1 MLGGMSVEVRSC
13 TSEEELVEAFRT
25 VEVAFGEEPS
35 EADIERSKKTMPV
48 DRALVA
54 VEDGRFVGVA
64 AAWPFSMT
72 VPGGELPCPGVTWV
86 GVLPTHRRRGVLT
99 AMMRFQLD
107 DIHAR
112 GEPLAALWASES
124 LIYGRFGYG
133 IAAPVHEL
141 DAVKSRFA
149 FRDDPG
155 PVGSLRMVTREEAA
169 ELVPPVYER
178 IRAQR
183 GGMLSRST
191 TWWWESRL
199 YVGPGPPGTGQ
210 RFFVVY
216 EQDGEPEGYA
226 FYRLRNKWEN
236 GTPQG
241 SVMVVE
247 ALGATPTAT
256 RELWRFLFGIDLTE
270 RVESNIV
277 DPASGL
283 WLGVA
288 DPRRLGIKLGDGVWL
303 RLVDV
308 EAALAAR
315 SWASDDSLVLEVR
328 DAFCPWNEGRY
339 RTGEGRVDAE
349 PDLVLSAA
357 DLASAYLGGVDVF
370 ALAAA
375 GRVEERTSGAVARA
389 DALFRTS
396 LPPFC
401 PEVF

>member
-13 TSEEELVEAFRT
+13 TSEEELIEAYRT
-25 VEVAFGEEPS
+25 VGVTFGEETS
-35 EADIERSKKTMPV
+35 ELDIERIKATMPV
-48 DRALVA
+48 ERVLVA
-54 VEDGRFVGVA
+54 VDGGRFVGVA
-64 AAWPFSMT
+64 AASPYSLT

-86 GVLPTHRRRGVLT
+86 GVLPTHRRQGVLT

-141 DAVKSRFA
+141 NAVKSRFA

-155 PVGSLRMVTREEAA
+155 PVGSFRLVTREEAA
-169 ELVPPVYER
+169 ELMPPIYER

-183 GGMLSRST
+183 NGMPSRT
-191 TWWWESRL
+191 KEWWWHQRL
-199 YVGPGPPGTGQ
+199 YVGPGPPGTSP
-210 RFFVVY
+210 RSLVVY
-216 EQDGEPEGYA
+216 ERDGRPEGYA
-226 FYRLRNKWEN
+226 MYRLRDKWED

-241 SVMVVE
+241 AVRVVE
-247 ALGATPTAT
+247 ALGETPAAT
-256 RELWRFLFGIDLTE
+256 REVWRYLFGIDLTE
-270 RVESNIV
+270 RVETEV
-277 DPASGL
+277 LDPALGL
-283 WLGVA
+283 WLGVV
-288 DPRRLGIKLGDGVWL
+288 DPRRLHLRLADGVWL

-328 DAFCPWNEGRY
+328 DTFCPWNEGCY

-370 ALAAA
+370 ALAGA
-375 GRVEERTSGAVARA
+375 GRIVERTSGAVARA
-389 DALFRTS
+389 DALFRTP